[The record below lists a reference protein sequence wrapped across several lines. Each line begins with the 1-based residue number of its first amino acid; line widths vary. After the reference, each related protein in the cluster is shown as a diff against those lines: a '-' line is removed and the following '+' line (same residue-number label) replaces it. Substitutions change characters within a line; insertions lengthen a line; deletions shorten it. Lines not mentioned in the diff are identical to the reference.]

1 MMVRMDPH
9 PAIVAAVD
17 FSEDA
22 RHAAARA
29 ATLAA
34 QRKAPLRLVHVVE
47 PRGLDAVRQWLGA
60 RADLPAVLVQQ
71 ARDRLQALADDVR
84 RDHGIDAAVE
94 VRTGEALEE
103 LEAAV
108 SGAQLLALGVQG
120 LHPVRELVLG
130 STADRI
136 IRSAHRPVLVVKQP
150 PARPYRQLLV
160 LLDLSAASEKALRSA
175 LRLAP
180 EAAVRLLH
188 AFEVPYEG
196 QLRLAGVSEGEID
209 AFRAEA
215 RRQATDGIAAVLART
230 GERQRITAS
239 VEAADVRIELRRV
252 LEDLRPDL
260 VVVAKHSRSAVSD
273 LFLGSVTRVV
283 LAEAPCDVLVVPPQ
297 AP

>member
-1 MMVRMDPH
+1 MDKAS
-9 PAIVAAVD
+9 AIVVAVD

-29 ATLAA
+29 AALAA
-34 QRKAPLRLVHVVE
+34 QHQAPLRLVHVVE

-60 RADLPAVLVQQ
+60 RADLSSVLLEQ
-71 ARDRLQALADDVR
+71 ARERLQALADDLR
-84 RDHGIDAAVE
+84 RDHGVAAAVE
-94 VRTGEALEE
+94 VRTGEPLDELNASLE
-103 LEAAV
+103 
-108 SGAQLLALGVQG
+108 GAQLLALGVQG

-130 STADRI
+130 STADRLL
-136 IRSAHRPVLVVKQP
+136 RSTRRPLLVVKQP
-150 PARPYRQLLV
+150 MIRPYRQVLV
-160 LLDLSAASEKALRSA
+160 LLDLSEASQKALRSA

-180 EAAVRLLH
+180 QAAVRLLH

-196 QLRLAGVSEGEID
+196 QLRLAGVSQGEID

-215 RRQATDGIAAVLART
+215 RRAATDGIADVLART
-230 GERQRITAS
+230 GERQRISAS
-239 VEAADVRIELRRV
+239 VEAGDVRIELRRT

-260 VVVAKHSRSAVSD
+260 VVVAKHSRSVVSD

-297 AP
+297 DS